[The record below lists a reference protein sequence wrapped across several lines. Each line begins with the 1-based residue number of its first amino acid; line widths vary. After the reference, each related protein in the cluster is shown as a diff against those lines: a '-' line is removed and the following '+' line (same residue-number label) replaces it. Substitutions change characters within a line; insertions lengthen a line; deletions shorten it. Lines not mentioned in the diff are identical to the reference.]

1 MARDIDS
8 EEYASLYGPTE
19 GDRLRLADTDLLLE
33 VEEDRLAHGDETV
46 FGGGKTLRDGMGLK
60 PGFTAED
67 GALDWVVTNVVV
79 LDPMMGVLKADIG
92 IKDGYIAG
100 VGNAGNPE
108 TMADVDRKLTVSA
121 NTEVIS
127 AEGMIATPGAIDIHV
142 HFNSAQLPRHALA
155 SGVTTMLGGG
165 VGPSTVG
172 IITSGAWNL
181 EMMMRAAEAWPVNV
195 GFFGK
200 GNSSRPEVI
209 HEQVEAGAIALKI
222 HEDWGATPGVIDTC
236 LEVADETGVQVAIHT
251 DTLNEAGFVENTFD
265 AIDGRT
271 LHAYH
276 VEGAGGGHAPDII
289 QLVGKEHMLPSSTNP
304 TMPYTDNTFEEHL
317 DMVMVCHHLDPDI
330 PEDVAF
336 AESRVRA
343 ETIAAEDVLHDIGAV
358 SMMATDSQAMGRM
371 GELLARTWQTADKMK
386 RQRGPLPQDEGT
398 GADNHRIRRY
408 IAKYTI
414 NPAITAGIDDYVG
427 SLEAGKIAD
436 ICLWDPAF
444 FGLKPE
450 TVIKGGFPA
459 YATMGEANA
468 SLMTCEP
475 LKQRPQYGAFGSAKD
490 VTSIQFV
497 SQQAYDAGIEEA
509 YDLSKVVAPI
519 ADTRALST
527 EDFVLNTYSPTVDVD
542 PETFTVEMD
551 GEQVTSDPAS
561 ELPLSQRY
569 ML

>member
-1 MARDIDS
+1 MARDLTPS
-8 EEYASLYGPTE
+8 EYASLYGPTD
-19 GDRLRLADTDLLLE
+19 GDRLRLADTELIAE
-33 VEEDRLAHGDETV
+33 VETDRLTHGDETV
-46 FGGGKTLRDGMGLK
+46 FGGGKTMRDGMGLK
-60 PGFTAED
+60 PGYTAEE
-67 GALDWVVTNVVV
+67 GALDWVLTNLVVMDPV
-79 LDPMMGVLKADIG
+79 LGIQKADIG

-100 VGNAGNPE
+100 IGNAGNPE
-108 TMADVDRKLTVSA
+108 AMDAVDEELIVSA

-127 AEGMIATPGAIDIHV
+127 AEGMIATPGAIDVHV
-142 HFNSAQLPRHALA
+142 HFNSAQLPMHAIG

-172 IITSGAWNL
+172 IITSGEWNL

-195 GFFGK
+195 GFYGK
-200 GNSSRPEVI
+200 GNSSRPAVI
-209 HEQVEAGAIALKI
+209 REQVEAGAVALKI

-236 LEVADETGVQVAIHT
+236 LDVADDTGVQVAIHT

-289 QLVGKEHMLPSSTNP
+289 ELVGKEHMLPSSTNP
-304 TMPYTDNTFEEHL
+304 TMPYTENTFEEHL
-317 DMVMVCHHLDPDI
+317 DMVMVCHHLNPDV
-330 PEDVAF
+330 PEDVSF

-371 GELLARTWQTADKMK
+371 GELISRTWQTADKMK
-386 RQRGPLPQDEGT
+386 RQRGPLPQDADSGN
-398 GADNHRIRRY
+398 DNHRIKRY
-408 IAKYTI
+408 LAKYTI
-414 NPAITAGIDDYVG
+414 NPAITAGIDSYVG
-427 SLEAGKIAD
+427 SLEPGKLAD

-444 FGLKPE
+444 FGVKPK

-459 YATMGEANA
+459 YAEMGEANA

-475 LKQRPQYGAFGSAKD
+475 VTMRPQYGAFGSARD
-490 VTSIQFV
+490 VTSVQFV
-497 SQQAYDAGIEEA
+497 SQQAYDDDIGER
-509 YDLSKVVAPI
+509 YDLSKMVMPI
-519 ADTRALST
+519 NDTRDLT
-527 EDFVLNTYSPTVDVD
+527 TDDFVLNTYSPTVDVD

-551 GEQVTSDPAS
+551 GDRVTSEADDEVA
-561 ELPLSQRY
+561 LGQRY
-569 ML
+569 TL